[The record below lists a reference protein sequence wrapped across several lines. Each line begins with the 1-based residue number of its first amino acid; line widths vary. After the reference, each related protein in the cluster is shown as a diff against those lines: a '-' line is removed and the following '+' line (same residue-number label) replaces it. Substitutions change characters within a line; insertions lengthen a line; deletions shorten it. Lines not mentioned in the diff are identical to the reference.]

1 MDTSYLRTLKA
12 NLLGAPDGR
21 LVLVCNFEAENWW
34 AEGHVGLPAPR
45 FSAPTSVVAR
55 MEEHGILLAGA
66 DDVLLLKH
74 PLDPGY
80 RDYLSRLGMP
90 LPTVLVPENVR
101 ADRSTTEDVLDSPE
115 LLRRLAALGAAG
127 ARLLPMGTTVLE
139 QKLADRCGLPLAVPD
154 ATTFARVNSKIYS
167 RRLTE
172 AAGLRAVPGDC
183 CETRDDLAAVLGRR
197 RAALTDGVRLV
208 VKDAY
213 GVSGKGLLLLD
224 RPETADRLLRMVDRR
239 AERTGDDRLHVVV
252 EEWVEKSHDLNYQ
265 LTVSADGRATL
276 DFVKRAITENGVHKG
291 HLMPVA
297 LTPAQQAELTRAVEA
312 VGARLHTDGYA
323 GVVGVDAVV
332 ATGGELYP
340 VLEINA
346 RLNMSSYQ
354 GGVTELC
361 QRPGQVALARHYPL
375 RLAAP
380 VSFAEVARTLAPV
393 LDRDDGQRFVVT
405 CFGTVNADA
414 DRPPPFDGRLYALL
428 VAADPERLSA
438 LDDAAGALL
447 AGLAPGQ
454 PG

>member
-1 MDTSYLRTLKA
+1 MDTSYLRTLKT
-12 NLLGAPDGR
+12 NLLGTPDGR

-45 FSAPTSVVAR
+45 FSAPTSVVSR
-55 MEEHGILLAGA
+55 MEEHGVLLAGA

-80 RDYLSRLGMP
+80 REYLSRLGMP

-101 ADRSTTEDVLDSPE
+101 ADRSTTEDVLDSPD
-115 LLRRLAALGAAG
+115 LLRRLSALGAEG

-154 ATTFARVNSKIYS
+154 ATTFARVNGKIYS
-167 RRLTE
+167 RRLTDS
-172 AAGLRAVPGDC
+172 AGLRAVPGDC
-183 CETRDDLAAVLGRR
+183 CETRDDLAAVLRRR
-197 RAALTDGVRLV
+197 RAALATGTRIV

-239 AERTGDDRLHVVV
+239 AERSGDDRLHVVV

-265 LTVSADGRATL
+265 FTVADDGRITL

-297 LTPAQQAELTRAVEA
+297 LTPAQRTELAHAAEI
-312 VGARLHTDGYA
+312 VGVRLHSDGYA

-354 GGVTELC
+354 GGVTERH
-361 QRPGQVALARHYPL
+361 QRDGQMALARHYPL

-380 VSFAEVARTLAPV
+380 VSFDQLARTLAPV
-393 LDRDDGQRFVVT
+393 LERDGAERFVVT

-414 DRPPPFDGRLYALL
+414 DRPAPFDGRLYALL
-428 VAADPERLSA
+428 VAADQERLAA
-438 LDDAAGALL
+438 LDRAAQAALADL
-447 AGLAPGQ
+447 TAKEQ
-454 PG
+454 R